1 MHRHARPQLDRW
13 PQRLLLWCLLLALPL
28 EGMSAARAQMLGASH
43 FHREAAV
50 AASAMDGWQDI
61 RRMPHAAQEARPVH
75 THALFQRHHHSVDD
89 ATVVALDAEG
99 GNALSG
105 EASTITASAIWL
117 AFSPSDGLSA
127 LLPDLARS
135 LWPRLASRPIQSCDA
150 KRLER
155 PPQA

>member
-1 MHRHARPQLDRW
+1 
-13 PQRLLLWCLLLALPL
+13 
-28 EGMSAARAQMLGASH
+28 
-43 FHREAAV
+43 
-50 AASAMDGWQDI
+50 
-61 RRMPHAAQEARPVH
+61 MPHAAQKARPVH

-105 EASTITASAIWL
+105 ENSPITASAIWL
-117 AFSPSDGLSA
+117 AFSHSDGLSV